1 MTISKQEEMWGVD
14 IYLLTEFANVNYLR
28 KELQINSISKNTK

>member
-14 IYLLTEFANVNYLR
+14 IYLLTDVNVNYLR
-28 KELQINSISKNTK
+28 KELQINFISKNTK